1 MSQFWND
8 RYAQKEYVYGTNAN
22 IFFADELSKLN
33 AGKILL
39 PCEGEGRNAVFA
51 AMHGWAVE
59 AFDNSEEVRKKA
71 LQLGHQNNV
80 TINYQIADAMTVE
93 YPAES
98 FDVVALIYAHF
109 PTEIRKAIHQKISN
123 WLKPNGVVLLEA
135 FNPVQLNNDSGGPID
150 VTMLYTEKIL
160 SEDFAELN
168 LEYLLSHRIYLN
180 EGKFHKGVADVV
192 RLIGR
197 KKSS

>member
-59 AFDNSEEVRKKA
+59 AFDNSEEGRKKA

-98 FDVVALIYAHF
+98 FDVVALIYAHY
-109 PTEIRKAIHQKISN
+109 PKNK
-123 WLKPNGVVLLEA
+123 
-135 FNPVQLNNDSGGPID
+135 
-150 VTMLYTEKIL
+150 
-160 SEDFAELN
+160 
-168 LEYLLSHRIYLN
+168 
-180 EGKFHKGVADVV
+180 
-192 RLIGR
+192 
-197 KKSS
+197 